1 MSAAA
6 TVATTARRDD
16 RQRPVVLHRRR
27 SHRCCHNGRNGCKIH
42 AVSTRTPDTVQA
54 AADDATAG
62 ADQHAAPDAAADA
75 VATGADDAS
84 ATGTGHDGAA
94 AAAEPA
100 AQADA
105 HAEAPADV
113 VDVVDGAPASAAAPA
128 DVSTTDG
135 AAVDAVGEDV
145 SVGVEVAAGGPGG
158 LDGAVRGPRPVPV
171 DFPVY
176 GLHPRIPGPRWVDFF
191 EGGSGGP
198 AAPDADADADVVS
211 ELGEAGRA
219 PWALWLGQR
228 LADTERGLR
237 IGSMPRLRY
246 ERAMCPGGGDP
257 LAEVAFGAAFGL
269 VNLTLPDSSVPR
281 PDGLIESL
289 LAHAEQHAR
298 RYEKWKRVTWRVDGM
313 SVRAR
318 IWEFAGGWTG
328 FTGDLDDSYVAVIG
342 IGVAAEGLSLA
353 RVTDPKAYGVDF
365 SAPISLADLGKHRAT
380 RPEAWLPPPR
390 RDAFHAE
397 QLALLPDDHP
407 AANPE

>member
-1 MSAAA
+1 M
-6 TVATTARRDD
+6 
-16 RQRPVVLHRRR
+16 
-27 SHRCCHNGRNGCKIH
+27 
-42 AVSTRTPDTVQA
+42 STRTPDTLQT

-62 ADQHAAPDAAADA
+62 ADQHAAPEAAAEA
-75 VATGADDAS
+75 VATGAGES
-84 ATGTGHDGAA
+84 AATDTVHDGAA
-94 AAAEPA
+94 SAAAEPA

-105 HAEAPADV
+105 
-113 VDVVDGAPASAAAPA
+113 VDVEG
-128 DVSTTDG
+128 
-135 AAVDAVGEDV
+135 V
-145 SVGVEVAAGGPGG
+145 SVDVEVADDDADVAADGPGG
-158 LDGAVRGPRPVPV
+158 LDGAAREPRPVPV

-198 AAPDADADADVVS
+198 AAPDADAGVVA
-211 ELGEAGRA
+211 ELGEAGQS

-246 ERAMCPGGGDP
+246 ERAMCPSGGDP

-365 SAPISLADLGKHRAT
+365 SVPISLADLGKHRAT

-397 QLALLPDDHP
+397 QLALLPEDRTT
-407 AANPE
+407 AQ

>member
-1 MSAAA
+1 M
-6 TVATTARRDD
+6 
-16 RQRPVVLHRRR
+16 
-27 SHRCCHNGRNGCKIH
+27 
-42 AVSTRTPDTVQA
+42 STRTPDTLQA

-62 ADQHAAPDAAADA
+62 AERSAASDAAAEVV
-75 VATGADDAS
+75 VAGAGESS
-84 ATGTGHDGAA
+84 ATDSGSTDSGGAGDVDGDPGGSGDGAA
-94 AAAEPA
+94 EP
-100 AQADA
+100 
-105 HAEAPADV
+105 
-113 VDVVDGAPASAAAPA
+113 S
-128 DVSTTDG
+128 
-135 AAVDAVGEDV
+135 
-145 SVGVEVAAGGPGG
+145 
-158 LDGAVRGPRPVPV
+158 PVPV

-176 GLHPRIPGPRWVDFF
+176 GLHPSIPGPRWVDFF
-191 EGGSGGP
+191 EGGNVSP
-198 AAPDADADADVVS
+198 VEPDAGSEAVS
-211 ELGEAGRA
+211 GLGETGRA

-237 IGSMPRLRY
+237 VGSMPRLRY

-328 FTGDLDDSYVAVIG
+328 FTGDLDDSYVAAIG
-342 IGVAAEGLSLA
+342 IGVAADELSLG

-365 SAPISLADLGKHRAT
+365 SVPISLADLGRHRAT

-390 RDAFHAE
+390 RDAFHPE
-397 QLALLPDDHP
+397 QLALLPEDRP
-407 AANPE
+407 AAE

>member
-1 MSAAA
+1 M
-6 TVATTARRDD
+6 
-16 RQRPVVLHRRR
+16 
-27 SHRCCHNGRNGCKIH
+27 
-42 AVSTRTPDTVQA
+42 STRTPDTLQTA
-54 AADDATAG
+54 AAEATAG
-62 ADQHAAPDAAADA
+62 AEQPAARDTAASEAGEPA
-75 VATGADDAS
+75 V
-84 ATGTGHDGAA
+84 TGTVHDGAA
-94 AAAEPA
+94 P
-100 AQADA
+100 ADA
-105 HAEAPADV
+105 EAAV
-113 VDVVDGAPASAAAPA
+113 HTGAAAPG
-128 DVSTTDG
+128 DLD
-135 AAVDAVGEDV
+135 DAVPE
-145 SVGVEVAAGGPGG
+145 
-158 LDGAVRGPRPVPV
+158 PRPVPV

-191 EGGSGGP
+191 EGGGGSGASQIGS
-198 AAPDADADADVVS
+198 DVVS
-211 ELGEAGRA
+211 ELGEAGQA

-298 RYEKWKRVTWRVDGM
+298 RYEKWKRITWRVDGM

-328 FTGDLDDSYVAVIG
+328 FTDDLDDSYVAVIG
-342 IGVAAEGLSLA
+342 IGVAADGLSLA
-353 RVTDPKAYGVDF
+353 RVTEPESYGVDF
-365 SAPISLADLGKHRAT
+365 SAPISLVDLGKHRAR

-390 RDAFHAE
+390 RDAFQQE
-397 QLALLPDDHP
+397 QLELLPADR
-407 AANPE
+407 NVE

>member
-1 MSAAA
+1 M
-6 TVATTARRDD
+6 
-16 RQRPVVLHRRR
+16 
-27 SHRCCHNGRNGCKIH
+27 
-42 AVSTRTPDTVQA
+42 QA

-62 ADQHAAPDAAADA
+62 ADQHADPEAAAEA
-75 VATGADDAS
+75 VATGAGESS
-84 ATGTGHDGAA
+84 AADTVHDGAA
-94 AAAEPA
+94 SAAVEPA
-100 AQADA
+100 V
-105 HAEAPADV
+105 PADV
-113 VDVVDGAPASAAAPA
+113 EVEIPTSTAAASDVSTT

-135 AAVDAVGEDV
+135 AAVDAVAGEGV
-145 SVGVEVAAGGPGG
+145 SVDVEVAAAADDDGVAADGPGG
-158 LDGAVRGPRPVPV
+158 LDGAVREPRPVPV

-198 AAPDADADADVVS
+198 AAQDDDAGVVS
-211 ELGEAGRA
+211 ELGEAGQA

-237 IGSMPRLRY
+237 IGSMPRSRY

-390 RDAFHAE
+390 RDAFHPE
-397 QLALLPDDHP
+397 QLALLPDDHHDHP